1 MNAVKDNIITIDGAK
16 LKTLLESATGK
27 TLREISLE
35 NGFSD
40 SFLRMVV
47 KTNKATPTAQ
57 AVIKLYGIE
66 PSAYEVKPV
75 TSETEP
81 TTSDTKQLTIDDI
94 LAPDVK
100 EILRQFIK
108 EAVNEAV
115 NNVKADVDMKR
126 GVIRIYTKEPF
137 TIREGRFI
145 PNEIEPE
152 NIKAKHAGEVKDAN
166 DKWAI

>member
-1 MNAVKDNIITIDGAK
+1 MNAVKENIINIDGAK
-16 LKTLLESATGK
+16 LKALLESATGK

-47 KTNKATPTAQ
+47 KSNKATPTAQ
-57 AVIKLYGIE
+57 AVIRLYGIQ
-66 PSAYEVKPV
+66 PSAYEIKEPV
-75 TSETEP
+75 TESES

-94 LAPDVK
+94 LTPDAK

-108 EAVNEAV
+108 ESV
-115 NNVKADVDMKR
+115 
-126 GVIRIYTKEPF
+126 F
-137 TIREGRFI
+137 
-145 PNEIEPE
+145 
-152 NIKAKHAGEVKDAN
+152 DAFKVASSVGFDYDTTTG

>member
-1 MNAVKDNIITIDGAK
+1 MNAVKENIITIDGAK

-47 KTNKATPTAQ
+47 KSNKATPTAQ

-66 PSAYEVKPV
+66 PSAYEVKPAI
-75 TSETEP
+75 TETEA
-81 TTSDTKQLTIDDI
+81 TTSDNKQLTIDDI
-94 LAPDVK
+94 LAPDVR

-108 EAVNEAV
+108 EAVTDVFNDINEA
-115 NNVKADVDMKR
+115 KLSEAYTR
-126 GVIRIYTKEPF
+126 GFKDAQKYATK
-137 TIREGRFI
+137 
-145 PNEIEPE
+145 PE
-152 NIKAKHAGEVKDAN
+152 SIKAKHAGEVKDAN